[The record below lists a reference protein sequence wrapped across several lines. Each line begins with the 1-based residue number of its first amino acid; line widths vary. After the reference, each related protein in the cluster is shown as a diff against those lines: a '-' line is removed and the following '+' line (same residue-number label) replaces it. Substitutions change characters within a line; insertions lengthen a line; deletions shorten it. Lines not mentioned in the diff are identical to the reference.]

1 VRTESFKFRTTLKY
15 RYAGK
20 KEEGKMR
27 KAIPIVIG
35 VLLLL
40 VGIGW
45 ASQGAGIMG
54 GSSLMDN
61 NSTFIYLG
69 GFMAIVGVV
78 LVAYGATS
86 KAKPQVSSPA
96 AAM

>member
-1 VRTESFKFRTTLKY
+1 
-15 RYAGK
+15 
-20 KEEGKMR
+20 MR

-35 VLLLL
+35 VILLL

-54 GSSLMDN
+54 GSGLMDN
-61 NSTFIYLG
+61 NPAFIYLG
-69 GFMAIVGVV
+69 AFVAVVGMVS
-78 LVAYGATS
+78 VAFGARS
-86 KAKPQVSSPA
+86 KPKAA

>member
-1 VRTESFKFRTTLKY
+1 
-15 RYAGK
+15 
-20 KEEGKMR
+20 MR
-27 KAIPIVIG
+27 RAIPIVIG
-35 VLLLL
+35 VVLLL

-69 GFMAIVGVV
+69 GVVALLGVA
-78 LVAYGATS
+78 LVAYGALSKRQTS
-86 KAKPQVSSPA
+86 APMPSTHV
-96 AAM
+96 

>member
-1 VRTESFKFRTTLKY
+1 LRR
-15 RYAGK
+15 
-20 KEEGKMR
+20 
-27 KAIPIVIG
+27 AIPIVIG
-35 VLLLL
+35 AVLLL

-69 GFMAIVGVV
+69 GVVALLGVA
-78 LVAYGATS
+78 LVAYGALSKRQTS
-86 KAKPQVSSPA
+86 PPMPSAHV
-96 AAM
+96 